1 MLTGIKLR
9 ANPTSDQTL
18 VLSQWMGCARS
29 IWNAK
34 VDEERYYRTFA
45 RKYYPIGTYAPIDQ
59 KTSQFKSKELTPW
72 LYKCPSQIIRNSAVN
87 WYQTYQKFMK
97 GACGRPKRK
106 PKTDRGSL
114 YLTREVFRFDRCE
127 DGNLRLF
134 IGTKTN
140 NIGYLSFKAHAKFE
154 IPNSLYVRKE
164 RGQYYVS
171 FCYENEKDES
181 ELLSNAEHLAFLQ
194 GSTKEYL
201 EEHTIGVDRGVAIP
215 AHAGSMTFDFCDNQ
229 KKHMSKS
236 DRYIKRLQRKL
247 ARQQKGSSRRNKT
260 KHRIATHHA
269 KKANIRNDFA
279 HKTSRSLVD
288 CKAKVIV
295 FEALSTSRMTCK
307 PKAKQDEQGRYV
319 SNKAKQKAGLN
330 KSILN
335 VGWHII
341 ETYTKYKAYQAGK
354 AVFKIPA
361 PYTSQ
366 ECVQCDYT
374 HPDNRKSQ
382 ELFVCGNCGNTDNAD
397 NNASLVIKKRA
408 INLILD
414 TGTVLSDDGVL
425 RTQSDSGRGGNR
437 KTSRAK
443 SSTSGVQRS
452 VKKEKL
458 AAYAVILEARC
469 FSCE

>member
-1 MLTGIKLR
+1 MTTNGTIMLTGIKLR
-9 ANPTSDQTL
+9 ANPTSNQKR

-34 VDEERYYRTFA
+34 ADEERYYRTFA

-59 KTSQFKSKELTPW
+59 KAAQFKSKELSPW
-72 LYKCPSQIIRNSAVN
+72 LYQCPSQIIRNSAVN

-106 PKTDRGSL
+106 PKTDRGSIH
-114 YLTREVFRFDRCE
+114 LTREVFRFDRCE

-140 NIGYLSFKAHAKFE
+140 NIGYLSFKAHSKFE

-171 FCYENEKDES
+171 FCYENGKSEDE
-181 ELLSNAEHLAFLQ
+181 LSTHSEHLAFLQ
-194 GSTKEYL
+194 GSSKEFL
-201 EEHTIGVDRGVAIP
+201 EEHVIGVDRGVAIP

-229 KKHMSKS
+229 KKNMTQA

-247 ARQQKGSSRRNKT
+247 ARQQKGSNRRNKT
-260 KHRIATHHA
+260 KHRIATQHA

-288 CKAKVIV
+288 SKATVIV
-295 FEALSTSRMTCK
+295 FEALRTSSMTRK

-354 AVFKIPA
+354 AVFKVNPA
-361 PYTSQ
+361 YTSQ
-366 ECVQCDYT
+366 ECAKCDHT

-425 RTQSDSGRGGNR
+425 RTKSDSGRGGNR
-437 KTSRAK
+437 KTSRVK
-443 SSTSGVQRS
+443 SSTSSVQRS

-458 AAYAVILEARC
+458 AA
-469 FSCE
+469 

>member
-1 MLTGIKLR
+1 MGYSLLTGIKLR
-9 ANPTSDQTL
+9 ANPTSNQKL

-45 RKYYPIGTYAPIDQ
+45 RKYYPIGTYAPLDQ
-59 KTSQFKSKELTPW
+59 KTSQFKSKELSPW
-72 LYKCPSQIIRNSAVN
+72 LYQCPSQILRNSAVN

-106 PKTDRGSL
+106 PKTDKGSI
-114 YLTREVFRFDRCE
+114 YLTREVFHFDRCE

-140 NIGYLSFKAHAKFE
+140 NIGYLSFKAHRKFE

-164 RGQYYVS
+164 RGQYTVS
-171 FCYENEKDES
+171 FCYENGKNEV
-181 ELLSNAEHLAFLQ
+181 ELSSNAEHLAFLQ

-201 EEHTIGVDRGVAIP
+201 EESVIGVDSGVAIP

-229 KKHMSKS
+229 KKKMTKV

-247 ARQQKGSSRRNKT
+247 ARQTKGSNRRNKT

-288 CKAKVIV
+288 SQAKVIV
-295 FEALSTSRMTCK
+295 FEALSTSRMTRK
-307 PKAKQDEQGRYV
+307 PKAKQNEQGRYV

-366 ECVQCDYT
+366 ECAQCDHT

-437 KTSRAK
+437 QTSRAK

-458 AAYAVILEARC
+458 AA
-469 FSCE
+469 

>member
-9 ANPTSDQTL
+9 ANPTSYQKQI
-18 VLSQWMGCARS
+18 LSQWMGCARS

-34 VDEERYYRTFA
+34 VDEEKYHRTFA

-59 KTSQFKSKELTPW
+59 KTAHFKSKTLSPW
-72 LYKCPSQIIRNSAVN
+72 LYQCPSQILRNSAVN
-87 WYQTYQKFMK
+87 WYQTYQKFMN
-97 GACGRPKRK
+97 GVCGRPKRK
-106 PKTDRGSL
+106 PKTDRGSI
-114 YLTREVFRFDRCE
+114 YLTREVFSFDRCE

-134 IGTKTN
+134 IGTKNN
-140 NIGYLSFKAHAKFE
+140 NIGYLSFKAHGTFN

-164 RGQYYVS
+164 CGQYYVS
-171 FCYENEKDES
+171 FCYENGQSDES
-181 ELLSNAEHLAFLQ
+181 LSNNEEHLAFLQ
-194 GSTKEYL
+194 GLTKEYL
-201 EEHTIGVDRGVAIP
+201 EEHTVGVDRGVAIP
-215 AHAGSMTFDFCDNQ
+215 VHAGSMTFDFCGNQ
-229 KKHMSKS
+229 KKSISKS

-247 ARQQKGSSRRNKT
+247 ARQTKGSNRRNKT
-260 KHRIATHHA
+260 KQRIATHHA

-288 CKAKVIV
+288 SKAKIIV
-295 FEALSTSRMTCK
+295 FEALKTANMTRK
-307 PKAKQDEQGRYV
+307 PRAKQDEHGRYV

-341 ETYTKYKAYQAGK
+341 ETYTQYKAYRAGK
-354 AVFKIPA
+354 AVFKVSPA
-361 PYTSQ
+361 YTSQ
-366 ECVQCDYT
+366 ECAKCDHT
-374 HPDNRKSQ
+374 HPNNRKSQ
-382 ELFVCGNCGNTDNAD
+382 ELFVCDHCGNTDNAD

-408 INLILD
+408 INLILN

-425 RTQSDSGRGGNR
+425 RDQSGSGRGGSR
-437 KTSRAK
+437 KTGRAK

-458 AAYAVILEARC
+458 VA
-469 FSCE
+469 

>member
-1 MLTGIKLR
+1 M
-9 ANPTSDQTL
+9 
-18 VLSQWMGCARS
+18 
-29 IWNAK
+29 
-34 VDEERYYRTFA
+34 
-45 RKYYPIGTYAPIDQ
+45 
-59 KTSQFKSKELTPW
+59 
-72 LYKCPSQIIRNSAVN
+72 
-87 WYQTYQKFMK
+87 
-97 GACGRPKRK
+97 CGRPKRK
-106 PKTDRGSL
+106 PKTDRGSI

-140 NIGYLSFKAHAKFE
+140 NIGCLSFKAHSKFE

-171 FCYENEKDES
+171 FCYENDKSEDELS
-181 ELLSNAEHLAFLQ
+181 SNAEHLSYLQ
-194 GSTKEYL
+194 NSTREYL

-215 AHAGSMTFDFCDNQ
+215 IHAGSMTFDFSDEEGNNQ
-229 KKHMSKS
+229 KKKMTKA

-247 ARQQKGSSRRNKT
+247 ARQTKGSNRRHKT

-288 CKAKVIV
+288 SKAKVIV
-295 FEALSTSRMTCK
+295 FEALRTSSMTRK

-330 KSILN
+330 KAILN

-366 ECVQCDYT
+366 EYAKCGYT
-374 HPDNRKSQ
+374 HPDNRESQ
-382 ELFVCGNCGNTDNAD
+382 ELFVCGHCGNADNAD

-414 TGTVLSDDGVL
+414 TGTVLSDGGVL
-425 RTQSDSGRGGNR
+425 RTKSDSGRGGNR
-437 KTSRAK
+437 KTIRAK

-452 VKKEKL
+452 VKKEGL
-458 AAYAVILEARC
+458 AA
-469 FSCE
+469 

>member
-9 ANPTSDQTL
+9 ANPTSNQKL

-45 RKYYPIGTYAPIDQ
+45 RKYYPIGTYAPLDQ
-59 KTSQFKSKELTPW
+59 KTSQFKSKELSPW
-72 LYKCPSQIIRNSAVN
+72 LYQCPSQILRNSAVN
-87 WYQTYQKFMK
+87 WYQTYQKLMK

-106 PKTDRGSL
+106 PKTDKGSI
-114 YLTREVFRFDRCE
+114 YLTREVFHFDRCE

-140 NIGYLSFKAHAKFE
+140 NIGYLSFKAHRKFE

-164 RGQYYVS
+164 RGQYTVS
-171 FCYENEKDES
+171 FCYENGKNEV
-181 ELLSNAEHLAFLQ
+181 ELSSNAEHLAFLQ

-201 EEHTIGVDRGVAIP
+201 EESVIGVDRGVAIP

-229 KKHMSKS
+229 KKKMTKV

-247 ARQQKGSSRRNKT
+247 ARQTKGSNRRNKT

-288 CKAKVIV
+288 SQAKVIV
-295 FEALSTSRMTCK
+295 FEALSTSRMTRK
-307 PKAKQDEQGRYV
+307 PKAKQNEQGRYV

-366 ECVQCDYT
+366 ECAQCDHT

-443 SSTSGVQRS
+443 SSTSCVQRS

-458 AAYAVILEARC
+458 AA
-469 FSCE
+469 

>member
-1 MLTGIKLR
+1 MGYSLLTGIKLR
-9 ANPTSDQTL
+9 ANPTSNQKL

-45 RKYYPIGTYAPIDQ
+45 RKYYPIGTYAPLDQ
-59 KTSQFKSKELTPW
+59 KTSQFKSKELSPW
-72 LYKCPSQIIRNSAVN
+72 LYQCPSQILRNSAVN

-97 GACGRPKRK
+97 GACERPKRK
-106 PKTDRGSL
+106 PKTDKGSI
-114 YLTREVFRFDRCE
+114 YLTREVFHFDRCE

-140 NIGYLSFKAHAKFE
+140 NIGYLSFKAHRKFE

-164 RGQYYVS
+164 RGQYTVS
-171 FCYENEKDES
+171 FCYENGKNEV
-181 ELLSNAEHLAFLQ
+181 ELSSNAEHLAFLQ

-201 EEHTIGVDRGVAIP
+201 EESVIGVDRGVAIP

-229 KKHMSKS
+229 KKKMTKV

-247 ARQQKGSSRRNKT
+247 ARQTKGSNRRNKT

-288 CKAKVIV
+288 SQAKVIV
-295 FEALSTSRMTCK
+295 FEALSTSRMTRK
-307 PKAKQDEQGRYV
+307 PKAKQNEQGRYV

-366 ECVQCDYT
+366 ECAQCDHT

-458 AAYAVILEARC
+458 AA
-469 FSCE
+469 

>member
-1 MLTGIKLR
+1 MLTGIKLH
-9 ANPTSDQTL
+9 ANPTSQQRL
-18 VLSQWMGCARS
+18 ILSQWMGCARS

-34 VDEERYYRTFA
+34 VDEEKYYRTFG
-45 RKYYPIGTYAPIDQ
+45 RKYYSMGTYAPIDT
-59 KTSQFKSKELTPW
+59 KAAQFKSKELSPW
-72 LYKCPSQIIRNSAVN
+72 LYQCPSQIIRNSATN

-97 GACGRPKRK
+97 GVCGRPKRK
-106 PKTDRGSL
+106 PKTDRGSI

-140 NIGYLSFKAHAKFE
+140 NIGYLSFKAHSKFE
-154 IPNSLYVRKE
+154 IPNSIYVRKE

-171 FCYENEKDES
+171 FCYENDKS
-181 ELLSNAEHLAFLQ
+181 EEDLSSNAEHLAFLQ

-201 EEHTIGVDRGVAIP
+201 EEHTIGIDRGVVVP
-215 AHAGSMTFDFCDNQ
+215 VHAGDASFDFSDNQ
-229 KKHMSKS
+229 KKKMTKS

-247 ARQQKGSSRRNKT
+247 ARQKKGSNRRNKT
-260 KHRIATHHA
+260 KYRISDHHA

-288 CKAKVIV
+288 SKAKVIV
-295 FEALSTSRMTCK
+295 FEALKTAQMTRK
-307 PKAKQDEQGRYV
+307 PKAKQDVNGKYI

-330 KSILN
+330 KAILN

-354 AVFKIPA
+354 AVFKVNPA
-361 PYTSQ
+361 YTSQ
-366 ECVQCDYT
+366 ECSTCGHT
-374 HPDNRKSQ
+374 HSDNRKNQSV
-382 ELFVCGNCGNTDNAD
+382 FKCVNCNHADNAD
-397 NNASLVIKKRA
+397 RNASLVIKKRA

-414 TGTVLSDDGVL
+414 TGTVLSDGVL
-425 RTQSDSGRGGNR
+425 RTKSDSGRGGCR
-437 KTSRAK
+437 KTSKAK
-443 SSTSGVQRS
+443 SSAGNDQRS

-458 AAYAVILEARC
+458 VV
-469 FSCE
+469 

>member
-1 MLTGIKLR
+1 MLQGIKLR
-9 ANPTSDQTL
+9 ANPTSNQKL

-45 RKYYPIGTYAPIDQ
+45 RKYHPVDTYAPVDQ
-59 KTSQFKSKELTPW
+59 KAAQFKSKALSPW
-72 LYKCPSQIIRNSAVN
+72 LYQCPSQIIRNSAVN
-87 WYQTYQKFMK
+87 WYQTYQKFIK

-106 PKTDRGSL
+106 PKTDRGSI
-114 YLTREVFRFDRCE
+114 YLTREVFRFERCE

-140 NIGYLSFKAHAKFE
+140 NIGYLSFKVHGKFE

-171 FCYENEKDES
+171 FCYENGKSVE
-181 ELLSNAEHLAFLQ
+181 ELSSNAEHLVFLQ
-194 GSTKEYL
+194 GSSKEYL
-201 EEHTIGVDRGVAIP
+201 QENVIGVDRGVAIP
-215 AHAGSMTFDFCDNQ
+215 AHAGSMTFDFSDNQ
-229 KKHMSKS
+229 KKSMTKAE
-236 DRYIKRLQRKL
+236 RYIKRLQRKL
-247 ARQQKGSSRRNKT
+247 ARQQKSSNRRRKT

-288 CKAKVIV
+288 SKAKVIV
-295 FEALSTSRMTCK
+295 FEALRTSNMTRK
-307 PKAKQDEQGRYV
+307 PKAKQDEQGRYI

-341 ETYTKYKAYQAGK
+341 ETYTKYKAYQAEK
-354 AVFKIPA
+354 AVFKVNPA
-361 PYTSQ
+361 YTSQ
-366 ECVQCDYT
+366 ECAKCEHT

-382 ELFVCGNCGNTDNAD
+382 ALFVCGNCGNIDNAD

-425 RTQSDSGRGGNR
+425 RTKSDSGRGGNS

-443 SSTSGVQRS
+443 SPTSSVLRS

-458 AAYAVILEARC
+458 AA
-469 FSCE
+469 

>member
-1 MLTGIKLR
+1 MGYSLLTGIKLR
-9 ANPTSDQTL
+9 ANPTSNQKL

-45 RKYYPIGTYAPIDQ
+45 RKYYPIGTYAPLDQ
-59 KTSQFKSKELTPW
+59 KTSQFKSKELSPW
-72 LYKCPSQIIRNSAVN
+72 LYQCPSQILRNSAVN

-106 PKTDRGSL
+106 PKTDKGSI
-114 YLTREVFRFDRCE
+114 YLTREVFHFDRCE

-140 NIGYLSFKAHAKFE
+140 NIGYLSFKAHRKFE

-164 RGQYYVS
+164 RGQYTVS
-171 FCYENEKDES
+171 FCYENGKNEV
-181 ELLSNAEHLAFLQ
+181 ELSSNAEHLAFLQ

-201 EEHTIGVDRGVAIP
+201 EESVIGVDRGVAIP

-229 KKHMSKS
+229 KKKMTKV

-247 ARQQKGSSRRNKT
+247 ARQTKGSNRRNKT

-288 CKAKVIV
+288 SQAKVIV
-295 FEALSTSRMTCK
+295 FEALSTSRMTRK
-307 PKAKQDEQGRYV
+307 PKAKQNEQGRYV

-330 KSILN
+330 KSILK

-366 ECVQCDYT
+366 ECAQCDHT

-458 AAYAVILEARC
+458 AA
-469 FSCE
+469 

>member
-1 MLTGIKLR
+1 MGYSLLTGIKLR
-9 ANPTSDQTL
+9 ANPTSNQKL

-45 RKYYPIGTYAPIDQ
+45 RKYYPIGTYAPLDQ
-59 KTSQFKSKELTPW
+59 KTSQFKSKELSPW
-72 LYKCPSQIIRNSAVN
+72 LYQCPSQILRNSAVN

-106 PKTDRGSL
+106 PKTDKGSI
-114 YLTREVFRFDRCE
+114 YLTREVFHFDRCE

-140 NIGYLSFKAHAKFE
+140 NIGYLSFKAHRKFE

-164 RGQYYVS
+164 RGQYTVS
-171 FCYENEKDES
+171 FCYENGKNEV
-181 ELLSNAEHLAFLQ
+181 ELSSNAEHLAFLQ

-201 EEHTIGVDRGVAIP
+201 EESVIGVDRGVAIP

-229 KKHMSKS
+229 KKKMTKV

-247 ARQQKGSSRRNKT
+247 ARQTKGSNRRNKT

-288 CKAKVIV
+288 SQAKVIV
-295 FEALSTSRMTCK
+295 FEALSTSRMTRK
-307 PKAKQDEQGRYV
+307 PKAKQNEQGRYV

-366 ECVQCDYT
+366 ECAQCDHT

-408 INLILD
+408 INLILN

-458 AAYAVILEARC
+458 AA
-469 FSCE
+469 

>member
-1 MLTGIKLR
+1 MGYSLLTGIKLR
-9 ANPTSDQTL
+9 ANPTSNQKL

-45 RKYYPIGTYAPIDQ
+45 RKYYPIGTYAPLDQ
-59 KTSQFKSKELTPW
+59 KTSQFKSKELSPW
-72 LYKCPSQIIRNSAVN
+72 LYQCPSQILRNSAVN

-106 PKTDRGSL
+106 PKTDKGSI
-114 YLTREVFRFDRCE
+114 YLTREVFHFDRCE

-140 NIGYLSFKAHAKFE
+140 NIGYLSFKAHRKFE

-164 RGQYYVS
+164 RGQYTVS
-171 FCYENEKDES
+171 FCYENGKNEV
-181 ELLSNAEHLAFLQ
+181 ELSSNAEHLAFLQ

-201 EEHTIGVDRGVAIP
+201 EESVIGVDRGVAIP

-229 KKHMSKS
+229 KKKMTKV

-247 ARQQKGSSRRNKT
+247 ARQTKGSNRRNKT

-288 CKAKVIV
+288 SQAKVIV
-295 FEALSTSRMTCK
+295 FEALSTSRMTRK
-307 PKAKQDEQGRYV
+307 PKAKQNEQGRYV

-330 KSILN
+330 RSILN

-354 AVFKIPA
+354 VVFKIPA

-366 ECVQCDYT
+366 ECAQCDHT

-458 AAYAVILEARC
+458 AA
-469 FSCE
+469 

>member
-1 MLTGIKLR
+1 MTTNGTIMLTGIKLR
-9 ANPTSDQTL
+9 AKPSPNQKL

-34 VDEERYYRTFA
+34 VDEEKYFRTFA
-45 RKYYPIGTYAPIDQ
+45 FKYYPIGTYAPIDQ
-59 KTSQFKSKELTPW
+59 KASQFKSKELSPW
-72 LYKCPSQIIRNSAVN
+72 LYQCPSQIIRNSAVN

-106 PKTDRGSL
+106 PKTDRGSI

-140 NIGYLSFKAHAKFE
+140 NIGYLSFKAHSKFE

-171 FCYENEKDES
+171 FCYENGIS
-181 ELLSNAEHLAFLQ
+181 EDGLSSTSEHLAHLQ

-201 EEHTIGVDRGVAIP
+201 EECVIGVDRGVAIP
-215 AHAGSMTFDFCDNQ
+215 VHAGSMTFDFSDNQ
-229 KKHMSKS
+229 KKNITKS
-236 DRYIKRLQRKL
+236 DSYIKRLQRKL
-247 ARQQKGSSRRNKT
+247 ARQQKGSNRRNKI
-260 KHRIATHHA
+260 KHRLATHHA

-288 CKAKVIV
+288 SKAKVIV
-295 FEALSTSRMTCK
+295 FEALRTSNMTRK

-330 KSILN
+330 KAILS

-341 ETYTKYKAYQAGK
+341 EAYTKYKAYQSGK

-366 ECVQCDYT
+366 ECAKCGHT

-382 ELFVCGNCGNTDNAD
+382 ELFVCGSCGNTENAD

-425 RTQSDSGRGGNR
+425 RTKSDSGRGGNR

-443 SSTSGVQRS
+443 SSTRSTQRN

-458 AAYAVILEARC
+458 AA
-469 FSCE
+469 

>member
-1 MLTGIKLR
+1 MLTGIRFR
-9 ANPTSDQTL
+9 ANPTSLQKM

-34 VDEERYYRTFA
+34 VDEEGYYRTFA
-45 RKYYPIGTYAPIDQ
+45 RKYYPTGTYAPIDQ
-59 KTSQFKSKELTPW
+59 KASQFKSKDLSPW
-72 LYKCPSQIIRNSAVN
+72 LYQCPSQIIRNSAVN
-87 WYQTYQKFMK
+87 WYQTYQNFMK
-97 GACGRPKRK
+97 GVCGRPKRK
-106 PKTDRGSL
+106 PKTDRGSI
-114 YLTREVFRFDRCE
+114 YLTREVFSFERCD

-140 NIGYLSFKAHAKFE
+140 NIGYLSFKAHSKFE
-154 IPNSLYVRKE
+154 IPNSLYIRKE

-171 FCYENEKDES
+171 FCYENGQS
-181 ELLSNAEHLAFLQ
+181 ELGLSDNDEHLSFLQ
-194 GSTKEYL
+194 GSTREYL
-201 EEHTIGVDRGVAIP
+201 EENTIGVDRGVAIP
-215 AHAGSMTFDFCDNQ
+215 VHTGVLAFDFSDNQ
-229 KKHMSKS
+229 KKNMSQS

-247 ARQQKGSSRRNKT
+247 ARQQKGSNRRNKT
-260 KHRIATHHA
+260 KYRISKHHA

-288 CKAKVIV
+288 SKAKVIV
-295 FEALSTSRMTCK
+295 FEALRTSSMTRK

-354 AVFKIPA
+354 AVFKINPA
-361 PYTSQ
+361 HTSQ
-366 ECVQCDYT
+366 ECAKCGHT

-382 ELFVCGNCGNTDNAD
+382 NLFICGNCGNTDNAD

-414 TGTVLSDDGVL
+414 SGTELSGDGVL
-425 RTQSDSGRGGNR
+425 RTKSSDSGRGGNR
-437 KTSRAK
+437 KTNRAK
-443 SSTSGVQRS
+443 SSISGVQRS
-452 VKKEKL
+452 VKKERL
-458 AAYAVILEARC
+458 VA
-469 FSCE
+469 

>member
-1 MLTGIKLR
+1 MITGIKLR
-9 ANPTSDQTL
+9 AYPTSEQKI

-45 RKYYPIGTYAPIDQ
+45 RKYYPIGTHAPIDQ

-72 LYKCPSQIIRNSAVN
+72 LSKCPSQVIRNSAVN
-87 WYQTYQKFMK
+87 WYKTYQKFMK

-106 PKTDRGSL
+106 PKTDRGSI

-140 NIGYLSFKAHAKFE
+140 NIGYISFKAHSKFE

-171 FCYENEKDES
+171 FCYENGKSEDE
-181 ELLSNAEHLAFLQ
+181 LSSNSEHLAFLQ

-201 EEHTIGVDRGVAIP
+201 EENVIGVDRGVAIP

-229 KKHMSKS
+229 KKNMTKS
-236 DRYIKRLQRKL
+236 DRYITRLQRKL
-247 ARQQKGSSRRNKT
+247 ARQQKGSNRRNKT
-260 KHRIATHHA
+260 KLRIAIHHA

-288 CKAKVIV
+288 SKAKVIV
-295 FEALSTSRMTCK
+295 FEALKTSGMTRK
-307 PKAKQDEQGRYV
+307 PKAKQDEQGRYLP
-319 SNKAKQKAGLN
+319 NKAKQKAGLN

-341 ETYTKYKAYQAGK
+341 EAYTKYKAYQAGK

-366 ECVQCDYT
+366 ECAKCDHT

-408 INLILD
+408 INLILN
-414 TGTVLSDDGVL
+414 TGTVLSDDSVL
-425 RTQSDSGRGGNR
+425 RTKSDSGRGGNR

-458 AAYAVILEARC
+458 AA
-469 FSCE
+469 

>member
-1 MLTGIKLR
+1 MGYSLLTGIKLR
-9 ANPTSDQTL
+9 ANPTSNQKL

-45 RKYYPIGTYAPIDQ
+45 RKYYPIGTYAPLDQ
-59 KTSQFKSKELTPW
+59 KTSQFKSKELSPW
-72 LYKCPSQIIRNSAVN
+72 LYQCPSQILRNSAVN

-106 PKTDRGSL
+106 PKTDKGSI
-114 YLTREVFRFDRCE
+114 YLTREVFHFDRCE

-140 NIGYLSFKAHAKFE
+140 NIGYLSFKAHRKFE

-164 RGQYYVS
+164 RGQYTVS
-171 FCYENEKDES
+171 FCYENGKNEV
-181 ELLSNAEHLAFLQ
+181 ELSSNAEHLAFLQ

-201 EEHTIGVDRGVAIP
+201 EESVIGVDRGVAIP

-229 KKHMSKS
+229 KKKMTKV

-247 ARQQKGSSRRNKT
+247 ARQTKGSNRRNKT

-288 CKAKVIV
+288 SQAKVIV
-295 FEALSTSRMTCK
+295 FEALSTSRMTRK
-307 PKAKQDEQGRYV
+307 PKAKQNEQGRYV

-366 ECVQCDYT
+366 ECAQCDHT

-437 KTSRAK
+437 KTGRAK
-443 SSTSGVQRS
+443 SSTSSAQRS

-458 AAYAVILEARC
+458 AA
-469 FSCE
+469 

>member
-9 ANPTSDQTL
+9 ANPTSNQKL
-18 VLSQWMGCARS
+18 ILSQWMGCARL

-34 VDEERYYRTFA
+34 VDEEKYYRTFA
-45 RKYYPIGTYAPIDQ
+45 RKYYPIGTYAPVDQ
-59 KTSQFKSKELTPW
+59 KASQFKSKELTPW
-72 LYKCPSQIIRNSAVN
+72 LSACPSQIIRNSAVN

-106 PKTDRGSL
+106 PKTDRGGI
-114 YLTREVFRFDRCE
+114 YLTREVFRFDCCE

-140 NIGYLSFKAHAKFE
+140 NIGYLSFKAHSKFE

-164 RGQYYVS
+164 CGQYYVS
-171 FCYENEKDES
+171 FCYENGKS
-181 ELLSNAEHLAFLQ
+181 EGELSSNAEHLAFLQ

-201 EEHTIGVDRGVAIP
+201 EENAIGVDRGVTIP
-215 AHAGSMTFDFCDNQ
+215 VHAGLMMFDFSDNQ
-229 KKHMSKS
+229 KTHMTKAE
-236 DRYIKRLQRKL
+236 RYIKRLQRRL
-247 ARQQKGSSRRNKT
+247 AKQTKGSNRRNKT
-260 KHRIATHHA
+260 KHRIATYHA
-269 KKANIRNDFA
+269 KKASIRNDFA

-288 CKAKVIV
+288 SKAKIIV
-295 FEALSTSRMTCK
+295 FETLKTSNMTRK
-307 PKAKQDEQGRYV
+307 PKAKQNKIGQFV

-330 KSILN
+330 KAILN
-335 VGWHII
+335 VGWHVI

-354 AVFKIPA
+354 VVFKVSPA
-361 PYTSQ
+361 YTSQ
-366 ECVQCDYT
+366 ECAKCDHT

-382 ELFVCGNCGNTDNAD
+382 ALFVCGKCGHTDNAD
-397 NNASLVIKKRA
+397 SNASLVIKKRA

-425 RTQSDSGRGGNR
+425 RLRSDSGRGGNR
-437 KTSRAK
+437 KSSRAK
-443 SSTSGVQRS
+443 CSARSTLRS

-458 AAYAVILEARC
+458 AA
-469 FSCE
+469 

>member
-1 MLTGIKLR
+1 MGYSLLTGIKLR
-9 ANPTSDQTL
+9 ANPTSNQKL

-45 RKYYPIGTYAPIDQ
+45 RKYYPIGTYAPLDQ
-59 KTSQFKSKELTPW
+59 KTSQFKSKELSPW
-72 LYKCPSQIIRNSAVN
+72 LYQCPSQILRNSAVN

-106 PKTDRGSL
+106 PKTDKGSI
-114 YLTREVFRFDRCE
+114 YLTREVFHFDRCE

-140 NIGYLSFKAHAKFE
+140 NIGYLSFKAHRKFE

-164 RGQYYVS
+164 RGQYTVS
-171 FCYENEKDES
+171 FCYENGKNEV
-181 ELLSNAEHLAFLQ
+181 ELSSNAEHLAFLQ

-201 EEHTIGVDRGVAIP
+201 EESVIGVDRGVAIP

-229 KKHMSKS
+229 KKKMTKV

-247 ARQQKGSSRRNKT
+247 ARQTKGSNRRNKT

-288 CKAKVIV
+288 SQAKVIV
-295 FEALSTSRMTCK
+295 FEALSTSRMTRK
-307 PKAKQDEQGRYV
+307 PKAKQNEQGRYV

-366 ECVQCDYT
+366 ECAQCDHT

-443 SSTSGVQRS
+443 SSTSGVLRS

-458 AAYAVILEARC
+458 AA
-469 FSCE
+469 

>member
-1 MLTGIKLR
+1 MFTGIKLR
-9 ANPTSDQTL
+9 ANPTSDQKR

-59 KTSQFKSKELTPW
+59 KASQFKSKELTPW
-72 LYKCPSQIIRNSAVN
+72 LYKCPSQIIRNSAVS
-87 WYQTYQKFMK
+87 WYQTYQKFMN
-97 GACGRPKRK
+97 GGCGRPKRK
-106 PKTDRGSL
+106 SKTDRGSIN
-114 YLTREVFRFDRCE
+114 LTREVFRFDRCE

-140 NIGYLSFKAHAKFE
+140 NIDYLSFKAHKKFE

-164 RGQYYVS
+164 RGQFYVS
-171 FCYENEKDES
+171 FCYENGKDES
-181 ELLSNAEHLAFLQ
+181 ELSSNSEHLAFLQ

-201 EEHTIGVDRGVAIP
+201 EEHTIGVDRGIAIP
-215 AHAGSMTFDFCDNQ
+215 VHAGSMRFDFSDNQ
-229 KKHMSKS
+229 KNNMTKA

-247 ARQQKGSSRRNKT
+247 VRQQKGSSRRNKT

-288 CKAKVIV
+288 SKAKVIV
-295 FEALSTSRMTCK
+295 FEALSTSRMTRK
-307 PKAKQDEQGRYV
+307 PKAKQNEQGCYLP
-319 SNKAKQKAGLN
+319 NQAKQKAGLN

-366 ECVQCDYT
+366 ECAKCDHT

-382 ELFVCGNCGNTDNAD
+382 EVFVCGNCGNTDNAD
-397 NNASLVIKKRA
+397 NNASMVIKKRA

-414 TGTVLSDDGVL
+414 TGTVLSDGGVL

-437 KTSRAK
+437 KTGRAK
-443 SSTSGVQRS
+443 NSTSSVQRS

-458 AAYAVILEARC
+458 AA
-469 FSCE
+469 

>member
-9 ANPTSDQTL
+9 ANPTSNQKL
-18 VLSQWMGCARS
+18 ILSQWMGCARS

-34 VDEERYYRTFA
+34 VDEEKYYRTFA
-45 RKYYPIGTYAPIDQ
+45 RKYYSMGTYAPIDQ
-59 KTSQFKSKELTPW
+59 KASQFKSKELSPW
-72 LYKCPSQIIRNSAVN
+72 LYQCPSQIIRNSAVN
-87 WYQTYQKFMK
+87 WYQTYQRFMK
-97 GACGRPKRK
+97 GVCGRPKRK
-106 PKTDRGSL
+106 PKTDRGSI

-140 NIGYLSFKAHAKFE
+140 NIGYLSFKAHSKFE
-154 IPNSLYVRKE
+154 LPNSLYVRKE

-171 FCYENEKDES
+171 FCYEDSKSEDELS
-181 ELLSNAEHLAFLQ
+181 SNAEHLAFLQ
-194 GSTKEYL
+194 CSTKEFL
-201 EEHTIGVDRGVAIP
+201 EEYTIGVDRGVAIP
-215 AHAGSMTFDFCDNQ
+215 VHVGSMTFDFCDNQ
-229 KKHMSKS
+229 KKKVTKA

-247 ARQQKGSSRRNKT
+247 ARQTKGSHRRNKT

-288 CKAKVIV
+288 SQAKVIV
-295 FEALSTSRMTCK
+295 FEALRTSSMTRK

-341 ETYTKYKAYQAGK
+341 ETYTKYKAYQGGK
-354 AVFKIPA
+354 AVFKVNPA
-361 PYTSQ
+361 YTSQ
-366 ECVQCDYT
+366 ECAKCGHT
-374 HPDNRKSQ
+374 HPYNRKSQ
-382 ELFVCGNCGNTDNAD
+382 DTFVCGNCGNTDNAD

-425 RTQSDSGRGGNR
+425 RAKSDSGRGGNR
-437 KTSRAK
+437 KTGRVK
-443 SSTSGVQRS
+443 SSTSS
-452 VKKEKL
+452 AHETSKKKN
-458 AAYAVILEARC
+458 
-469 FSCE
+469 

>member
-1 MLTGIKLR
+1 MFTGIKLR
-9 ANPTSDQTL
+9 ANPTSDQKL

-34 VDEERYYRTFA
+34 IDEERYYRTFV

-59 KTSQFKSKELTPW
+59 KAYQFKSKELTPW

-97 GACGRPKRK
+97 GGCGRPKRRSK
-106 PKTDRGSL
+106 SDRGSIH
-114 YLTREVFRFDRCE
+114 LTREVFRFDRCE

-140 NIGYLSFKAHAKFE
+140 NIGYLSFKAHNKFE

-164 RGQYYVS
+164 RAQYYVS
-171 FCYENEKDES
+171 FCYENGKDES
-181 ELLSNAEHLAFLQ
+181 ELSSNSEDLAFLQ

-201 EEHTIGVDRGVAIP
+201 EEHTIGVDRGIAIP
-215 AHAGSMTFDFCDNQ
+215 VHAGSMTFDFYDNQ
-229 KKHMSKS
+229 KNNMTKAE
-236 DRYIKRLQRKL
+236 RYIKRLQRKL

-288 CKAKVIV
+288 SKAKVIV
-295 FEALSTSRMTCK
+295 FEALSTSRMTRK
-307 PKAKQDEQGRYV
+307 PKAKQNEQGRYLP
-319 SNKAKQKAGLN
+319 NKAKQKAGLN

-335 VGWHII
+335 VGWHMI

-366 ECVQCDYT
+366 ECAKCDHT

-382 ELFVCGNCGNTDNAD
+382 ELFVCGKCGNTDNAD

-425 RTQSDSGRGGNR
+425 RTKSDSGRGGNR
-437 KTSRAK
+437 KTGRAK
-443 SSTSGVQRS
+443 NSTSSVQRS

-458 AAYAVILEARC
+458 AA
-469 FSCE
+469 

>member
-1 MLTGIKLR
+1 
-9 ANPTSDQTL
+9 
-18 VLSQWMGCARS
+18 
-29 IWNAK
+29 
-34 VDEERYYRTFA
+34 
-45 RKYYPIGTYAPIDQ
+45 
-59 KTSQFKSKELTPW
+59 
-72 LYKCPSQIIRNSAVN
+72 
-87 WYQTYQKFMK
+87 
-97 GACGRPKRK
+97 
-106 PKTDRGSL
+106 
-114 YLTREVFRFDRCE
+114 
-127 DGNLRLF
+127 
-134 IGTKTN
+134 N
-140 NIGYLSFKAHAKFE
+140 NIGYLSFKAHRKFE

-164 RGQYYVS
+164 RGQYTVS
-171 FCYENEKDES
+171 FCYENGKNEV
-181 ELLSNAEHLAFLQ
+181 ELSSNAEHLAFLQ

-201 EEHTIGVDRGVAIP
+201 EESVIGVDRGVAIP

-229 KKHMSKS
+229 KKKMTKV

-247 ARQQKGSSRRNKT
+247 ARQTKGSNRRNKT

-288 CKAKVIV
+288 SQAKVIV
-295 FEALSTSRMTCK
+295 FEALSTSRMTRK
-307 PKAKQDEQGRYV
+307 PKAKQNEQGRYV

-366 ECVQCDYT
+366 ECAQCDHT

-458 AAYAVILEARC
+458 AA
-469 FSCE
+469 

>member
-1 MLTGIKLR
+1 MGYSLLTGIKLR
-9 ANPTSDQTL
+9 ANPTSNQKL

-45 RKYYPIGTYAPIDQ
+45 RKYYPIGTYAPLDQ
-59 KTSQFKSKELTPW
+59 KTSQFKSKELSPW
-72 LYKCPSQIIRNSAVN
+72 LYQCPSQILRNSAVN

-106 PKTDRGSL
+106 PKTAKGSI
-114 YLTREVFRFDRCE
+114 YLTREVFHFDRCE

-140 NIGYLSFKAHAKFE
+140 NIGYLSFKAHRKFE

-164 RGQYYVS
+164 RGQYTVS
-171 FCYENEKDES
+171 FCYENGKNEV
-181 ELLSNAEHLAFLQ
+181 ELSSNAEHLAFLQ

-201 EEHTIGVDRGVAIP
+201 EESVIGVDRGVAIP

-229 KKHMSKS
+229 KKKMTKV

-247 ARQQKGSSRRNKT
+247 ARQTKGSNRRNKT

-288 CKAKVIV
+288 SQAKVIV
-295 FEALSTSRMTCK
+295 FEALSTSRMTRK
-307 PKAKQDEQGRYV
+307 PKAKQNEQGRYV

-366 ECVQCDYT
+366 ECAQCDHT

-458 AAYAVILEARC
+458 AA
-469 FSCE
+469 